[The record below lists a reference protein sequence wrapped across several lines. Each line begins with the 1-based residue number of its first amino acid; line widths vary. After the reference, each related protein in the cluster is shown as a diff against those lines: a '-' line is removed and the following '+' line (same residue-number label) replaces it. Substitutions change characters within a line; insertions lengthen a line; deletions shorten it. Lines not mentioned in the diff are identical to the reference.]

1 MQINDHGLSL
11 SSLAVPSSAIIGISA
26 LRTMSRMAPV
36 HGVPKEITASSSC
49 KDNFWNAEAESF
61 PVNLPYC
68 IENVIENISN
78 IILEDLSE
86 DSSVSILGF
95 NGKFLDKKNGN
106 FIYFKVVEKTKDSIT
121 ISLKRKMS

>member
-1 MQINDHGLSL
+1 MNQYGSFRPKSKVSGLWGKVRFICDSC
-11 SSLAVPSSAIIGISA
+11 SSKDSSKELELIS
-26 LRTMSRMAPV
+26 SGGNQYV
-36 HGVPKEITASSSC
+36 S
-49 KDNFWNAEAESF
+49 
-61 PVNLPYC
+61 YC
-68 IENVIENISN
+68 CPGCGLKVSYFDTEKVIENISN